1 MELYVDEIK
10 GKCLRSTK
18 KFNVGDVVFKE
29 YPIFPSQYNFK
40 TKAGLRKPISDSLQ
54 MYNLQH
60 SDISKIVSK
69 DKLLEMWNDNI
80 KIKPKH
86 NYIDETELDCE
97 KCKYTR
103 ERQKNLNHSGIFP
116 FFF

>member
-1 MELYVDEIK
+1 MELYIDKIK

-40 TKAGLRKPISDSLQ
+40 TKTGLRKPISDSLQ
-54 MYNLQH
+54 IYNLQH
-60 SDISKIVSK
+60 SDISKIVSNE
-69 DKLLEMWNDNI
+69 KLLEMWNENI
-80 KIKPKH
+80 KIKPKN

-97 KCKYTR
+97 KCKSTR
-103 ERQKNLNHSGIFP
+103 EQQKNLNKSGKCFV
-116 FFF
+116 